1 MSAITAGATMPVR
14 TPVYRLLYV
23 QVLVAIIVG
32 GLIGWLD
39 PKLGIAL
46 EPLGTLFIK
55 LIKLMI
61 APIIFCTVV
70 TGIAGVQNA
79 KAVGTVGGK
88 ALLYFEIVSTFAL
101 LIGVFIANVFQPGA
115 GFQGK
120 PSAAEI
126 ATAQGYIDKA
136 KGETTLKFISDIIP
150 DTLVGSFS
158 NKDLILPILFIAIL
172 FGFALMRLG
181 SRGQTVRNLVD
192 EMSHVLFGMLGFI
205 MKLAPIGALGAM
217 AFTIGRYGPSA
228 LGNLFSLI
236 ALFYLTAAVFVFGVL
251 GFIGYMTG
259 FNIFKLLRYL
269 KSELLIV
276 LGTSSSE
283 SALAPLMD
291 KLERLGVEK
300 SIVRFV
306 VPTGYS
312 FNLDGTNIYITL
324 AALFIA
330 QASGVSLSWG
340 DQAILLG
347 VAMLTS
353 KGASGVTGSGFIVL
367 AGTLAA
373 VRPELAVGVTMVFGI
388 DKFMSECRAITN
400 IIGNSVA
407 AIVVGA
413 WENALDRDRM
423 HAALDGRLPEHDLTS
438 FAELD
443 APAMAE

>member
-1 MSAITAGATMPVR
+1 MQAAAVK
-14 TPVYRLLYV
+14 TPFYRLLYV
-23 QVLVAIIVG
+23 QVLIAIIVG

-46 EPLGTLFIK
+46 EPVGTLFIK
-55 LIKLMI
+55 LIKMLI
-61 APIIFCTVV
+61 GPIIFCTIV

-79 KAVGTVGGK
+79 KSVGTVGGK
-88 ALLYFEIVSTFAL
+88 AILYFEVVSTFAL
-101 LIGVFIANVFQPGA
+101 VIGVIVANFFQPGA
-115 GFQGK
+115 GFQAK
-120 PSAAEI
+120 ASSAAEL
-126 ATAQGYIDKA
+126 ATAQTYIDKA

-150 DTLVGSFS
+150 DTMVGALT
-158 NKDLILPILFIAIL
+158 NKDLILPILFIALL
-172 FGFALMRLG
+172 FGFALLKMG
-181 SRGQTVRNLVD
+181 PRGQNVRNLVD
-192 EMSHVLFGMLGFI
+192 EMSHVLFGMLGYI
-205 MKLAPIGALGAM
+205 MKLAPLGALGAM
-217 AFTIGRYGPSA
+217 AFTIGRYGPAA
-228 LGNLFSLI
+228 LGNLFGLI
-236 ALFYLTAAVFVFGVL
+236 ALFYLTAAIFIFGVL
-251 GFIGYMTG
+251 GFIAYMTG

-269 KSELLIV
+269 KSELLLV

-291 KLERLGVEK
+291 KLERLGCEK

-330 QASGVSLSWG
+330 QASGVSLTWG

-373 VRPELAVGVTMVFGI
+373 VRPELAVGVSMVFGI
-388 DKFMSECRAITN
+388 DKFMSECRALTN

-407 AIVVGA
+407 AIVVSA
-413 WENALDRDRM
+413 WENGLDRAQM
-423 HAALDGRLPEHDLTS
+423 HAALNGELPEQDLIS
-438 FAELD
+438 FAQVD
-443 APAMAE
+443 APAPAE

>member
-1 MSAITAGATMPVR
+1 MSAATIPMEKIPF
-14 TPVYRLLYV
+14 YKHLYI
-23 QVLVAIIVG
+23 QVLAAIIIG

-55 LIKLMI
+55 LIKMMI

-70 TGIAGVQNA
+70 TGIAGVNDA
-79 KAVGTVGGK
+79 KSVGSVGAK
-88 ALLYFEIVSTFAL
+88 ALLYFEVVSTFAL
-101 LIGVFIANVFQPGA
+101 LIGVVVANFFQPGA

-120 PSAAEI
+120 ASADEM
-126 ATAQGYIDKA
+126 ATAQTYIDKA
-136 KGETTLKFISDIIP
+136 KNETTLKFISDIIP
-150 DTLVGSFS
+150 DTMVNAFT
-158 NKDLILPILFIAIL
+158 NKDLILPVLFLAIL
-172 FGFALMRLG
+172 FGFALMKVG
-181 SRGQTVRNLVD
+181 NKGNAVRNLVD

-205 MKLAPIGALGAM
+205 MKLAPLGALGAM
-217 AFTIGRYGPSA
+217 AFTIGRYGPAA
-228 LGNLFSLI
+228 LGNLFGLI
-236 ALFYLTAAVFVFGVL
+236 ALFYITAALFIFGVL
-251 GFIGYMTG
+251 GTIAYFAG
-259 FNIFKLLRYL
+259 FNIFKLLRYI
-269 KSELLIV
+269 KSELLLV

-291 KLERLGVEK
+291 KLERLGCKK

-330 QASGVSLSWG
+330 QASGLSLTWG
-340 DQAILLG
+340 EQAILLG

-373 VRPELAVGVTMVFGI
+373 VRPELAVGVSMVFGI

-407 AIVVGA
+407 AIVVAG
-413 WENALDRDRM
+413 WEGGLNRKQM
-423 HAALDGRLPEHDLTS
+423 KAALDGKLAEQDLDS
-438 FAELD
+438 FVD
-443 APAMAE
+443 M

>member
-1 MSAITAGATMPVR
+1 MSAATIPMEKIP
-14 TPVYRLLYV
+14 LYKHLYI
-23 QVLVAIIVG
+23 QVLAAIIIG

-55 LIKLMI
+55 LIKMMI

-70 TGIAGVQNA
+70 TGIAGVKDAKSVGSVGA
-79 KAVGTVGGK
+79 KAI
-88 ALLYFEIVSTFAL
+88 LYFEIVSTFAL
-101 LIGVFIANVFQPGA
+101 LIGVVVANFFQPGA

-120 PSAAEI
+120 ASAAEM
-126 ATAQGYIDKA
+126 ATAQTYIDKA
-136 KGETTLKFISDIIP
+136 KNETTLKFISDIIP
-150 DTLVGSFS
+150 DTMVNAFT
-158 NKDLILPILFIAIL
+158 NKDLILPVLFLAIL
-172 FGFALMRLG
+172 FGFALMKVG
-181 SRGQTVRNLVD
+181 DKGNAVRNLID
-192 EMSHVLFGMLGFI
+192 EMSHILFGMLGFI
-205 MKLAPIGALGAM
+205 MKLAPLGALGAM
-217 AFTIGRYGPSA
+217 AFTIGRYGPAA
-228 LGNLFSLI
+228 LGNLFGLI
-236 ALFYLTAAVFVFGVL
+236 ALFYITAAIFIFGVL
-251 GFIGYMTG
+251 GTIAYFAG
-259 FNIFKLLRYL
+259 FNIFKLLRYI
-269 KSELLIV
+269 KSELLLV

-291 KLERLGVEK
+291 KLERLGCKK

-330 QASGVSLSWG
+330 QASGLSLTWG
-340 DQAILLG
+340 EQAILLG

-373 VRPELAVGVTMVFGI
+373 VRPELAVGVSMVFGI

-407 AIVVGA
+407 AIVVAG
-413 WENALDRDRM
+413 WEGGLNRKQM
-423 HAALDGRLPEHDLTS
+423 QAALDGKLAEQDLDS
-438 FAELD
+438 FVD
-443 APAMAE
+443 M

>member
-1 MSAITAGATMPVR
+1 MTAHVAGTRASRKKIPF
-14 TPVYRLLYV
+14 YKHLYI
-23 QVLVAIIVG
+23 QVLAGIVAG

-55 LIKLMI
+55 LIKMMI

-70 TGIAGVQNA
+70 TGIAGVKDAKSVGSVGA
-79 KAVGTVGGK
+79 KAI
-88 ALLYFEIVSTFAL
+88 LYFEIVSTFAL
-101 LIGVFIANVFQPGA
+101 LIGVVVANFFQPGA

-120 PSAAEI
+120 ASAAEM
-126 ATAQGYIDKA
+126 ATAQTYIDKA
-136 KGETTLKFISDIIP
+136 KNETTLKFISDIIP
-150 DTLVGSFS
+150 DTLVNAFT
-158 NKDLILPILFIAIL
+158 NKDLILPVLFLALL
-172 FGFALMRLG
+172 FGFALMNVG
-181 SRGQTVRNLVD
+181 NKGNAVRNLVD

-205 MKLAPIGALGAM
+205 MQLAPIGAFGAT
-217 AFTIGRYGPSA
+217 AFTIGRYGPAA
-228 LGNLFSLI
+228 LGNLFGLI
-236 ALFYLTAAVFVFGVL
+236 ALFYVTAAIFIFGVL
-251 GFIGYMTG
+251 GTIAYFAG
-259 FNIFKLLRYL
+259 FNIFKLLRYI
-269 KSELLIV
+269 KSELLLV

-291 KLERLGVEK
+291 KLERLGCEK
-300 SIVRFV
+300 SVVRFV

-330 QASGVSLSWG
+330 QASGVDLTWG
-340 DQAILLG
+340 EQAVLLG
-347 VAMLTS
+347 IAMLTS

-373 VRPELAVGVTMVFGI
+373 VRPELAVGVSMVFGI

-407 AIVVGA
+407 AIVVAG
-413 WENALDRDRM
+413 WEGALDRKKLK
-423 HAALDGRLPEHDLTS
+423 AALDGKLAEQDLDS
-438 FAELD
+438 FVT
-443 APAMAE
+443 M

>member
-1 MSAITAGATMPVR
+1 MSAATIPIKKI
-14 TPVYRLLYV
+14 PLYKHLYI
-23 QVLVAIIVG
+23 QVLAAIIIG

-55 LIKLMI
+55 LIKMMI

-70 TGIAGVQNA
+70 TGIAGVKDAKSVGSVGA
-79 KAVGTVGGK
+79 KAI
-88 ALLYFEIVSTFAL
+88 LYFEIVSTFAL
-101 LIGVFIANVFQPGA
+101 LIGVVVANFFQPGA

-120 PSAAEI
+120 ASAAEM
-126 ATAQGYIDKA
+126 ATAQTYIDKA
-136 KGETTLKFISDIIP
+136 KNETTLKFISDIIP
-150 DTLVGSFS
+150 DTMVNAFT
-158 NKDLILPILFIAIL
+158 NKDLILPVLFLAIL
-172 FGFALMRLG
+172 FGFALMKVG
-181 SRGQTVRNLVD
+181 DKGNAVRNLID
-192 EMSHVLFGMLGFI
+192 EMSHILFGMLGFI
-205 MKLAPIGALGAM
+205 MKLAPLGALGAM
-217 AFTIGRYGPSA
+217 AFTIGRYGPAA
-228 LGNLFSLI
+228 LGNLFGLI
-236 ALFYLTAAVFVFGVL
+236 ALFYITAAIFIFGVL
-251 GFIGYMTG
+251 GTIAYFAG
-259 FNIFKLLRYL
+259 FNIFKLLRYI
-269 KSELLIV
+269 KSELLLV

-291 KLERLGVEK
+291 KLERLGCKK

-330 QASGVSLSWG
+330 QASGLSLTWG
-340 DQAILLG
+340 EQAILLG

-373 VRPELAVGVTMVFGI
+373 VRPELAVGVSMVFGI

-407 AIVVGA
+407 AIVVAG
-413 WENALDRDRM
+413 WEGGLNRKQM
-423 HAALDGRLPEHDLTS
+423 KAALDGKLAEQDLDS
-438 FAELD
+438 FVD
-443 APAMAE
+443 M

>member
-1 MSAITAGATMPVR
+1 MQSST
-14 TPVYRLLYV
+14 TPFYKLLYV
-23 QVLVAIIVG
+23 QVLTAIVIG

-55 LIKLMI
+55 LIKMMI

-70 TGIAGVQNA
+70 AGISGVQNA
-79 KAVGTVGGK
+79 KSVGSVGAK

-101 LIGVFIANVFQPGA
+101 LIGVVVANFFQPGA

-120 PSAAEI
+120 ASATEL
-126 ATAQGYIDKA
+126 ATAQTYIDKA

-150 DTLVGSFS
+150 DTLVGSLT
-158 NKDLILPILFIAIL
+158 NKDLILPVLFFAIL
-172 FGFALMRLG
+172 FGFSLLKMGDKAKNI
-181 SRGQTVRNLVD
+181 RGLID
-192 EMSHVLFGMLGFI
+192 DMSHILFGMLGFI
-205 MKLAPIGALGAM
+205 MKLAPIGAMGAM
-217 AFTIGRYGPSA
+217 AFTIGKYGPAA
-228 LGNLFSLI
+228 LGNLFGLI
-236 ALFYLTAAVFVFGVL
+236 TLFYFTAAIFIFGVL
-251 GFIGYMTG
+251 GTIGYFSG

-269 KSELLIV
+269 KSELLLV

-291 KLERLGVEK
+291 KLERLGCEK
-300 SIVRFV
+300 SVVRFV

-330 QASGVSLSWG
+330 QASGVNLTWG
-340 DQAILLG
+340 EQAILLG

-373 VRPELAVGVTMVFGI
+373 IRPELAVGVSMVFGI

-407 AIVVGA
+407 TIVVAG
-413 WENALDRDRM
+413 WENALDRNQLQ
-423 HAALDGRLPEHDLTS
+423 AALNGELPEQDLS
-438 FAELD
+438 NFAD
-443 APAMAE
+443 A

>member
-1 MSAITAGATMPVR
+1 MSAATIPMEKIP
-14 TPVYRLLYV
+14 LYKHLYI
-23 QVLVAIIVG
+23 QVLAAIIIG

-55 LIKLMI
+55 LIKMMI

-70 TGIAGVQNA
+70 TGIAGVKDAKSVGSVGA
-79 KAVGTVGGK
+79 KAI
-88 ALLYFEIVSTFAL
+88 LYFEVVSTFAL
-101 LIGVFIANVFQPGA
+101 LIGVVVANFFQPGA

-120 PSAAEI
+120 ASAAEM
-126 ATAQGYIDKA
+126 ATAQTYIDKA
-136 KGETTLKFISDIIP
+136 KNETTLKFISDIIP
-150 DTLVGSFS
+150 DTMVNAFT
-158 NKDLILPILFIAIL
+158 NKDLILPVLFLAIL
-172 FGFALMRLG
+172 FGFALMKVG
-181 SRGQTVRNLVD
+181 DKGNAVRNLID
-192 EMSHVLFGMLGFI
+192 EMSHILFGMLGFI
-205 MKLAPIGALGAM
+205 MKLAPLGALGAM
-217 AFTIGRYGPSA
+217 AFTIGRYGPAA
-228 LGNLFSLI
+228 LGNLFGLI
-236 ALFYLTAAVFVFGVL
+236 ALFYITAAIFIFGVL
-251 GFIGYMTG
+251 GTIAYFAG
-259 FNIFKLLRYL
+259 FNIFKLLRYI
-269 KSELLIV
+269 KSELLLV

-291 KLERLGVEK
+291 KLERLGCKK

-330 QASGVSLSWG
+330 QASGLSLTWG
-340 DQAILLG
+340 EQAILLG

-373 VRPELAVGVTMVFGI
+373 VRPELAVGVSMVFGI

-407 AIVVGA
+407 AIVVAG
-413 WENALDRDRM
+413 WEGGLNRKQM
-423 HAALDGRLPEHDLTS
+423 KAALDGKLAEQDLDS
-438 FAELD
+438 FVD
-443 APAMAE
+443 M

>member
-1 MSAITAGATMPVR
+1 MTAHAVGTKASRKKIPF
-14 TPVYRLLYV
+14 YRHLYI
-23 QVLVAIIVG
+23 QVLAAIIVG

-55 LIKLMI
+55 LIKMMI

-70 TGIAGVQNA
+70 TGIAGVKDAKSVGSVGA
-79 KAVGTVGGK
+79 KAI
-88 ALLYFEIVSTFAL
+88 LYFEIVSTFAL
-101 LIGVFIANVFQPGA
+101 FIGVVVANFFQPGA

-120 PSAAEI
+120 ASAAEM
-126 ATAQGYIDKA
+126 ATAQTYIDKA
-136 KGETTLKFISDIIP
+136 KNETTLKFISDIIP
-150 DTLVGSFS
+150 DTLVNAFT
-158 NKDLILPILFIAIL
+158 NKDLILPVLFLALL
-172 FGFALMRLG
+172 FGFALMKVG
-181 SRGQTVRNLVD
+181 VKGNAVRNLVD

-205 MKLAPIGALGAM
+205 MQLAPIGALGAM
-217 AFTIGRYGPSA
+217 AFTIGRYGPAA
-228 LGNLFSLI
+228 LGNLFGLI
-236 ALFYLTAAVFVFGVL
+236 ALFYITAAIFIFGVL
-251 GFIGYMTG
+251 GTIAYFAG
-259 FNIFKLLRYL
+259 FNIFKLLRYI
-269 KSELLIV
+269 KSELLLV

-291 KLERLGVEK
+291 KLERLGCEK
-300 SIVRFV
+300 SVVRFV

-330 QASGVSLSWG
+330 QASGVNLTWG
-340 DQAILLG
+340 EQAILLG
-347 VAMLTS
+347 IAMLTS

-373 VRPELAVGVTMVFGI
+373 VRPELAVGVSMVFGI

-407 AIVVGA
+407 AIVVAG
-413 WENALDRDRM
+413 WEGALDRKKLK
-423 HAALDGRLPEHDLTS
+423 AALDGKLAEQDLDS
-438 FAELD
+438 FIT
-443 APAMAE
+443 M

>member
-1 MSAITAGATMPVR
+1 MQAAAVK
-14 TPVYRLLYV
+14 TPFYKLLYV
-23 QVLVAIIVG
+23 QVLVAIVIG
-32 GLIGWLD
+32 GLIGWLN

-55 LIKLMI
+55 LIKMLI
-61 APIIFCTVV
+61 GPIIFCTIV
-70 TGIAGVQNA
+70 TGIAGVSNA
-79 KAVGTVGGK
+79 KSVGTVGGK
-88 ALLYFEIVSTFAL
+88 AILYFEIVSTFAL
-101 LIGVFIANVFQPGA
+101 VIGVVVANFFQPGA
-115 GFQGK
+115 GFQAK
-120 PSAAEI
+120 ASSAAEL
-126 ATAQGYIDKA
+126 ATAQTYIDKA

-150 DTLVGSFS
+150 DTMVGAFT
-158 NKDLILPILFIAIL
+158 NKDLILPILFIALL
-172 FGFALMRLG
+172 FGFSLLKLG
-181 SRGQTVRNLVD
+181 EKARTVRSLVD
-192 EMSHVLFGMLGFI
+192 EISHVLFGMLGYI
-205 MKLAPIGALGAM
+205 MKLAPLGALGAM
-217 AFTIGRYGPSA
+217 AFTIGRYGPAA
-228 LGNLFSLI
+228 LGNLFGLI
-236 ALFYLTAAVFVFGVL
+236 ALFYLTAAIFIFGVL
-251 GFIGYMTG
+251 GTIAYMTG

-269 KSELLIV
+269 KSELLLV

-291 KLERLGVEK
+291 KLERLGCEK

-340 DQAILLG
+340 EQALLLG

-373 VRPELAVGVTMVFGI
+373 VHPELAVGVSMVFGI
-388 DKFMSECRAITN
+388 DKFMSECRALTN

-407 AIVVGA
+407 AIVVSA
-413 WENALDRDRM
+413 WENGLDRARM
-423 HAALDGRLPEHDLTS
+423 HAALNGELPEHDLNS
-438 FAELD
+438 FAEVD